1 MTQSRT
7 YTDTL
12 ILRTQILRERGVTD
26 LLLCGFLTN
35 CCIESTMRSAYESG
49 LNAFTVHDCCCATSQ
64 EAHDNAVAHNFPL
77 FSRPITSSQVRF
89 NELADTHLNT
99 NTFKQQHTRHEE
111 LFNQLCGDFGARVID
126 LGTTLAFVLDIYD
139 DVKLAAGWRKAVAE
153 IATVVFFLS
162 ASLLLLMT
170 IWLLIKGTTNQN
182 SY

>member
-1 MTQSRT
+1 M
-7 YTDTL
+7 
-12 ILRTQILRERGVTD
+12 
-26 LLLCGFLTN
+26 
-35 CCIESTMRSAYESG
+35 
-49 LNAFTVHDCCCATSQ
+49 
-64 EAHDNAVAHNFPL
+64 
-77 FSRPITSSQVRF
+77 
-89 NELADTHLNT
+89 
-99 NTFKQQHTRHEE
+99 
-111 LFNQLCGDFGARVID
+111 CGDFGARVID